1 MPSENTIGQ
10 PPAPMLDNCA
20 AAHNDTQ
27 AESDGHQYIGG
38 SEPASVATV
47 PAQPEQWASIP
58 QGLRERPQWCLA
70 APDKTP
76 RRPDGS
82 LASSTNPATWTDFDT
97 ACAAARQRGWH
108 VGYMLH
114 EADTFT
120 CIDLDIKPDSPPDFL
135 QHCTDTIT
143 TFDSYTEHSRS
154 GAGYHI
160 WVEGDVGA
168 GRRGGG
174 VEVYSKERFI
184 ICTGHMVNPKPI
196 ENRDHLVKQYANMI
210 GGKEAEFEALPD
222 APAVESDESILQRAF
237 RAENGSKI
245 SAHYNG
251 DWAEIGHNDH
261 SKADESLLQ
270 MLAHYTPNN
279 EQLTRLFLA
288 SALGQRE
295 KAKRKDYL
303 PRTIA
308 YVRTMQ
314 ASDSS
319 RNAQRVEHGQLMAAA
334 LLENF
339 ERQQDEQRARNKA
352 RAESRI
358 KVFSAAELVKRP
370 PVRWRISGILPEEGF
385 AALYGPPACG
395 KSFLT
400 LDMLAHI
407 ASGQHWFGHRV
418 RQSPVAYVAFE
429 GAHGVPQR
437 VMAFQREYWA
447 LDRISFIEAP
457 TISLME
463 PADREALIDVLRQHL
478 LTSGVLCIDTLAASA
493 PGIDE
498 NSSEGMGKLI
508 SELQAIQYEV
518 GGCILVVHHTGKDR
532 DRGLRGWSGLNG
544 ALDAAIEV
552 TKAGSGSRSWKLTK
566 AKDGQDGLGS
576 SFDLKPVFLM
586 HDEYGEPIT
595 SCVIAPAEECA
606 EVDHAAL
613 DDADDE
619 FVWDWVRKK
628 VEAGDFPSKNSLKG
642 QLSDMKRHIEIT
654 QPRLFNAVERL
665 MAASRLVKAAQKS
678 PSGNVW
684 IRAVDRPGSLA

>member
-10 PPAPMLDNCA
+10 PPEGMLDNCA

-38 SEPASVATV
+38 GEPASVATV

-76 RRPDGS
+76 RKADGS
-82 LASSTNPATWTDFDT
+82 YASSTNPATWTDFDT

-108 VGYMLH
+108 VGYVLH
-114 EADTFT
+114 EADPFT
-120 CIDLDIKPDSPPDFL
+120 CIDLDIKPDSPPDFI
-135 QHCTDTIT
+135 QHCTDMIDA
-143 TFDSYTEHSRS
+143 FDSYTEHSRS
-154 GAGYHI
+154 GVGYHI

-168 GRRGGG
+168 GRKG
-174 VEVYSKERFI
+174 VGEVYSKERFM
-184 ICTGHMVNPKPI
+184 ICTGNVVNPKPI
-196 ENRDHLVKQYANMI
+196 KNRDHLVKQYADMI
-210 GGKEAEFEALPD
+210 GGKETEFEALPD

-237 RAENGSKI
+237 RAENGGKI

-251 DWAEIGHNDH
+251 DWAGIGHNDH

-288 SALGQRE
+288 SALGQRD

-339 ERQQDEQRARNKA
+339 ERQQEEQRARNKA

-358 KVFSAAELVKRP
+358 KVFSASEVVRRP
-370 PVRWRISGILPEEGF
+370 PVPYRVQNILP
-385 AALYGPPACG
+385 ALGVSALFGPPGSA
-395 KSFLT
+395 KSFIA
-400 LDMLAHI
+400 LDMLGHI
-407 ASGQHWFGHRV
+407 ATGQHWFGYRV
-418 RQSPVAYVAFE
+418 TQAPVAYVAFE
-429 GAHGVPQR
+429 GMHGVPQR
-437 VMAFQREYWA
+437 VRAFQQEYWA
-447 LDRISFIEAP
+447 LDQISFIEAP
-457 TISLME
+457 TISLVE
-463 PADREALIDVLRQHL
+463 AADREALIDVLRQHL
-478 LTSGVLCIDTLAASA
+478 LTNGVLCIDTLAASA

-518 GGCILVVHHTGKDR
+518 GGCILVIHHTGKDR
-532 DRGLRGWSGLNG
+532 ERGLRGWSGLNG

-552 TKAGSGSRSWKLTK
+552 TRAGSGSRSWRLTK
-566 AKDGQDGLGS
+566 SKDGQDGLGAP
-576 SFDLKPVFLM
+576 FNLKPVFLM

-595 SCVIAPAEECA
+595 SCVIAPADERDD
-606 EVDHAAL
+606 VDHAAL
-613 DDADDE
+613 AAADDD
-619 FVWDWVRKK
+619 FVWEWVRKE
-628 VEAGDFPSKNSLKG
+628 VEAGNFPSGRSLEG
-642 QLSDMKRHIEIT
+642 QREHMQPQRQLT
-654 QPRLFNAVERL
+654 QKQLRDAI
-665 MAASRLVKAAQKS
+665 SRLVSEGRLQQEKNR
-678 PSGNVW
+678 GNAW
-684 IRAVDRPGSLA
+684 YRAVEPVGAR

>member
-10 PPAPMLDNCA
+10 PPEPTFDNCA
-20 AAHNDTQ
+20 TAHNGAQ
-27 AESDGHQYIGG
+27 AESDGHEYVGG
-38 SEPASVATV
+38 GEPASVATAPV
-47 PAQPEQWASIP
+47 QPEQWASIP
-58 QGLRERPQWCLA
+58 QGLRERPQWCMA

-76 RRPDGS
+76 RKPDGS
-82 LASSTNPATWTDFDT
+82 YASSTNPATWTDFDT
-97 ACAAARQRGWH
+97 ACAAASQRGWH

-114 EADTFT
+114 EADPFT
-120 CIDLDIKPDSPPDFL
+120 CIDFDIKPDSPPDFI
-135 QHCTDTIT
+135 QHCTDMIDA
-143 TFDSYTEHSRS
+143 FDSYTERSRS
-154 GAGYHI
+154 GIGYHI

-184 ICTGHMVNPKPI
+184 ICSGDEVNQKPI
-196 ENRDHLVKQYANMI
+196 KNRDHLVKQYANMI

-222 APAVESDESILQRAF
+222 APAVEPDESILQRAF
-237 RAENGSKI
+237 RAENGSNIK
-245 SAHYNG
+245 AHYDG
-251 DWAEIGHNDH
+251 DWEVIGHTDH
-261 SKADESLLQ
+261 SQADASLVQ

-288 SALGQRE
+288 SALGQRD

-339 ERQQDEQRARNKA
+339 ERQQEEQRARNKA

-418 RQSPVAYVAFE
+418 RPSPVAYVAFE

-447 LDRISFIEAP
+447 LDQISFIEAP
-457 TISLME
+457 TISLVE

-532 DRGLRGWSGLNG
+532 ERGLRGWSGLNG

-595 SCVIAPAEECA
+595 SCVIAPAEERDD
-606 EVDHAAL
+606 VDHAAL
-613 DDADDE
+613 AAADDD
-619 FVWDWVRKK
+619 FVWEWVRKE
-628 VEAGDFPSKNSLKG
+628 VEAGNFPSGRSLEG
-642 QLSDMKRHIEIT
+642 QREHMQPQRQLTQIQLRHAI
-654 QPRLFNAVERL
+654 
-665 MAASRLVKAAQKS
+665 SRLVSEGRLQQEKNR
-678 PSGNVW
+678 GNAW
-684 IRAVDRPGSLA
+684 YRAVEPVGAR

>member
-10 PPAPMLDNCA
+10 PQGAKLDNCA

-38 SEPASVATV
+38 GDPASVATV

-76 RRPDGS
+76 RRPDGR

-97 ACAAARQRGWH
+97 ACAAASQRGWH

-114 EADTFT
+114 EADPYT

-135 QHCTDTIT
+135 QHCTDMIDA
-143 TFDSYTEHSRS
+143 FDSYTERSRS
-154 GAGYHI
+154 GIGYHI

-168 GRRGGG
+168 GRRSGG

-184 ICTGHMVNPKPI
+184 ICSGDEVNQKPI

-210 GGKEAEFEALPD
+210 GGKETEFEALPD
-222 APAVESDESILQRAF
+222 APAVESDESILERAF
-237 RAENGSKI
+237 RAENGSNIK
-245 SAHYNG
+245 AHYEG
-251 DWAEIGHNDH
+251 DWEAIGHTDH
-261 SKADESLLQ
+261 SKADASLVQ

-288 SALGQRE
+288 SSLGQRE
-295 KAKRKDYL
+295 KANRKDYL

-319 RNAQRVEHGQLMAAA
+319 RSAQRVEHGQLMAAA

-339 ERQQDEQRARNKA
+339 ERQQEEQRARNKA

-358 KVFSAAELVKRP
+358 TVFSAAELVKRP

-385 AALYGPPACG
+385 VALYGPPACG

-400 LDMLAHI
+400 LDMLAHV
-407 ASGQHWFGHRV
+407 ASGRNWFGHRV

-447 LDRISFIEAP
+447 LDQISFIEAP
-457 TISLME
+457 TISLVD

-478 LTSGVLCIDTLAASA
+478 LTNGVLCIDTLAASA

-532 DRGLRGWSGLNG
+532 ERGLRGWSGLNG

-552 TKAGSGSRSWKLTK
+552 MKAGRDTRVWRLTK
-566 AKDGQDGLGS
+566 AKDGQDGLNALFG
-576 SFDLKPVFLM
+576 LKPVFLM

-595 SCVIAPAEECA
+595 SCVVAPAEKRDD
-606 EVDHAAL
+606 VDHAAL
-613 DDADDE
+613 AAADDD
-619 FVWDWVRKK
+619 FVWEWVRKE
-628 VEAGDFPSKNSLKG
+628 VEAGKFPSGRSLEAQREQMKVQRPFSQKSLRDAIERLVSDGRLQQEKNRG
-642 QLSDMKRHIEIT
+642 NRWY
-654 QPRLFNAVERL
+654 RAVEL
-665 MAASRLVKAAQKS
+665 MGAR
-678 PSGNVW
+678 
-684 IRAVDRPGSLA
+684 